1 MATSWVWYTSSLN
14 IPERYD
20 QLRKYLTMERT
31 LSIKL
36 PESVFQ
42 KVQHA
47 ATHTQRTID
56 DIIVNTINAAFV
68 APSDI
73 PSELAD
79 ELASMYYSKDETLW
93 QALRPSI
100 NAKQHKR
107 LQELNG
113 LANERELTQSELEEQ
128 KVLLLA
134 HHRSVLRR
142 AQAIAILT
150 LRGYTLSDERLLQ
163 TIL

>member
-1 MATSWVWYTSSLN
+1 
-14 IPERYD
+14 
-20 QLRKYLTMERT
+20 MERT

-42 KVQHA
+42 KVQRA

-56 DIIVNTINAAFV
+56 DIIVNTLNAAFV

-73 PSELAD
+73 PAELAD
-79 ELASMYYSKDETLW
+79 ELASMHYDKDEMLW

-100 NAKQHKR
+100 NAKQRKR
-107 LQELNG
+107 LQELSEQT
-113 LANERELTQSELEEQ
+113 NERALTPAELEEQ
-128 KVLLLA
+128 NVLLLA

-150 LRGYTLSDERLLQ
+150 LRGYTVSDERLLQ
-163 TIL
+163 TIV